1 MQGGDNMQQNFQN
14 MPNFY
19 GGAQNPQQM
28 MQNNNMMQPKAN
40 TPQVPNQQSG
50 DVEWTPDLIAK
61 NLEAF
66 DKLPNEFKR
75 NTLGRFM
82 YNKIPEVYPKIK
94 EDESLIG
101 KVTAILIDFE
111 TFELKEIVD
120 LLRNN
125 ELLLENIEDAI
136 NLIKENK

>member
-1 MQGGDNMQQNFQN
+1 MGNQFGGNFNANNHFNNMQGGDKLQQNFQN
-14 MPNFY
+14 MPNMY

-28 MQNNNMMQPKAN
+28 MQNNNMMQTKAN

-111 TFELKEIVD
+111 TFELKEIVG
-120 LLRNN
+120 L
-125 ELLLENIEDAI
+125 
-136 NLIKENK
+136 